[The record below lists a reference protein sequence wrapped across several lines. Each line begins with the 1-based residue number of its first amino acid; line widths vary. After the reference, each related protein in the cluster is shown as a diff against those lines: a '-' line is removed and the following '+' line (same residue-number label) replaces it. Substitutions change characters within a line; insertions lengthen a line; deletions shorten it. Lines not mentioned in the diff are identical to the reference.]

1 MGAISQI
8 DIPHQGLYTRN
19 LLLMDE
25 YSHKQ
30 DSKGFIPVKPPE
42 IGRSQGCETVIA
54 IGVSIRFEKSAKGIE
69 SELKGAR
76 ATQKGLI

>member
-19 LLLMDE
+19 LLLMDKF
-25 YSHKQ
+25 SHKQ

-54 IGVSIRFEKSAKGIE
+54 IGVSICFEKSAKGIE
-69 SELKGAR
+69 IELKGAR

>member
-30 DSKGFIPVKPPE
+30 YSKEFITVKPPE
-42 IGRSQGCETVIA
+42 IGRSQGYEIVTA
-54 IGVSIRFEKSAKGIE
+54 IGVTICFEKSAKGIE
-69 SELKGAR
+69 IE
-76 ATQKGLI
+76 